1 MIFSWIFSNND
12 LMKYIND
19 ALLLY
24 YCRTCSVSSFWQQ
37 MYMLQFFKTN
47 RRCWDAQMAF
57 TAQSLLQNQWCP
69 NGFFW
74 TVTPTI
80 SFSFWDKLKHFGD
93 RSASLNLWC
102 WIFECFFPAAAD
114 DIGNLISTWVRLK
127 ICPAKDTSTAFLSK
141 RTESWKTPLI
151 GG

>member
-12 LMKYIND
+12 LMKKMMLYCFATAGPVQFHLPGSRCTCCNFLKPIVVVGMPKWRLLPNPCCKIND
-19 ALLLY
+19 VP
-24 YCRTCSVSSFWQQ
+24 TV
-37 MYMLQFFKTN
+37 
-47 RRCWDAQMAF
+47 
-57 TAQSLLQNQWCP
+57 
-69 NGFFW
+69 FFW